1 MKYQKIHVTSLQGFT
16 LIELMTVVLIVAIV
30 ASIGAPSFQKMVA
43 NRQAERLRSELQLDI
58 SFARSQ
64 SVTFSDQVTVTP
76 LADNWD
82 TGWQVLR
89 GTTELRNRGSADN
102 PMADSGTITSA
113 DFSTATPLT
122 FDRQGRATTT
132 GSIRILVDNCYGDRD
147 YTLSINQI
155 GQIVVAEATCP

>member
-1 MKYQKIHVTSLQGFT
+1 MSPSLQGFT

-30 ASIGAPSFQKMVA
+30 ASIGAPRFQKMVA
-43 NRQAERLRSELQLDI
+43 NRQAERLRSELQQDI

-89 GTTELRNRGSADN
+89 GTTELRNPWQRGQPDGGFRNHYISRLSAL
-102 PMADSGTITSA
+102 
-113 DFSTATPLT
+113 ATPLT